1 MVAFGIAQEPRKL
14 KCWAWPLLQSLPC
27 SICLMLR
34 PALSLFNRSRLSA
47 ATGCY
52 FNCRGAK
59 ALDEL
64 TTGLLL
70 RPEETAMMVKAAG
83 IQTGQ
88 KGLAKKEPMLELL
101 LCRLA
106 TVIEAVDTLSTKR
119 WGSCAAHWAAA
130 ERAAAWEAAPAA
142 LLLAR
147 VGHCN
152 LGCSHACMEAVE
164 QQGIG
169 S

>member
-1 MVAFGIAQEPRKL
+1 
-14 KCWAWPLLQSLPC
+14 
-27 SICLMLR
+27 
-34 PALSLFNRSRLSA
+34 
-47 ATGCY
+47 
-52 FNCRGAK
+52 
-59 ALDEL
+59 
-64 TTGLLL
+64 
-70 RPEETAMMVKAAG
+70 MMVQAAG

-101 LCRLA
+101 LSRLA